1 MKLSKKLKLAAI
13 FTGAIAL
20 TTPLLP
26 AISQVTEEPVPE
38 EQVVAVAVPAG
49 RLYSLAVVE
58 QIPGKQQCWAEKGSN
73 PTIIDPLWTT
83 FDFTGSCRR
92 STDSNGYS
100 VRLDGQ
106 DTSLDYFLNIIPKGD
121 GYQLVAQNRNDRSQT
136 VVGQTNGKTAD
147 REYLKFTLNPG
158 WEFTKKTYEGKVLGH
173 YFFSGDSAAIAAAGN
188 AAPDTAGTTA
198 SSFSD
203 ISRGIYQAEIENAV
217 ALGFISGYKDGTFRP
232 TEPLTREQLV
242 SMVYGAMESIDSVN
256 LEPATSVPT
265 QPYPD
270 VDSSR
275 WSATKVQWAKENDIV
290 KGYPDG
296 TFQPG
301 TPVTRAEL
309 IAVLQNAAK
318 FAKMK
323 QGESAEL
330 VNNQEPT
337 NFSDISGHWGAETIQ
352 AMSAYCGVASP
363 IQEVG
368 DSFDP
373 DTAAQRDYAAAATLR
388 THDCLTGNNKDET
401 VNDETVNDETIN
413 DETVNDE
420 TINDE
425 TVNDETI
432 NDETINDETIN
443 DETVNDETINDETI
457 NDETINDETINDET
471 INDETINDETI
482 NDETIND
489 ETINDE
495 TINDETIN
503 DER

>member
-1 MKLSKKLKLAAI
+1 LSFNQYRYPLKENNMKLSKKLKLAAI

-20 TTPLLP
+20 TTPLFP

-49 RLYSLAVVE
+49 RLYNLAVIE

-136 VVGQTNGKTAD
+136 VVGQTDGKTED
-147 REYLKFTLNPG
+147 REYLKITLNPG

-173 YFFSGDSAAIAAAGN
+173 YFFSGDSAAIAAAG
-188 AAPDTAGTTA
+188 DTAPTQTTA
-198 SSFSD
+198 SFSD
-203 ISRGIYQAEIENAV
+203 TSRGIYQDEIENAV

-232 TEPLTREQLV
+232 TESLTREQLV
-242 SMVYGAMESIDSVN
+242 SMVYGALESIDSVN
-256 LEPATSVPT
+256 LEPATTVPT

-275 WSATKVQWAKENDIV
+275 WSASKVQWAKENDIV

-296 TFQPG
+296 TFKPD

-318 FAKMK
+318 FGKMK

-330 VNNQEPT
+330 VSNQEPT
-337 NFSDISGHWGAETIQ
+337 NFSDISDHWGAETIQ
-352 AMSAYCGVASP
+352 AMSAYCNVASP
-363 IQEVG
+363 YQETG
-368 DSFDP
+368 DSFNP

-388 THDCLTGNNKDET
+388 THHCLTDDNKDET
-401 VNDETVNDETIN
+401 MNDEALNDETMNDETMN
-413 DETVNDE
+413 DETMNDE
-420 TINDE
+420 G
-425 TVNDETI
+425 
-432 NDETINDETIN
+432 
-443 DETVNDETINDETI
+443 
-457 NDETINDETINDET
+457 
-471 INDETINDETI
+471 
-482 NDETIND
+482 
-489 ETINDE
+489 
-495 TINDETIN
+495 
-503 DER
+503 

>member
-26 AISQVTEEPVPE
+26 VLAQFTEEPIPDD
-38 EQVVAVAVPAG
+38 QAIAVAVPAG
-49 RLYSLAVVE
+49 AIGYSLAVIE
-58 QIPGKQQCWAEKGSN
+58 QIPGKQDCFALQGSD
-73 PTIIDPLWTT
+73 PTVVDPLWTT

-92 STDSNGYS
+92 ATDSNGYS
-100 VRLDGQ
+100 VRFDGQ
-106 DTSLDYFLNIIPKGD
+106 DNSLDYRLDVIPQGD
-121 GYQLVAQNRNDRSQT
+121 ELQLVAQNRNDGSKT
-136 VVGQTNGKTAD
+136 VVGQTNGTAGD
-147 REYLKFTLNPG
+147 GDYLKIDLKPG
-158 WEFTKKTYEGKVLGH
+158 WELTKKAYEGKVLGGF
-173 YFFSGDSAAIAAAGN
+173 FFSGDSQAIAAAGN
-188 AAPDTAGTTA
+188 TAPDTGETTA
-198 SSFSD
+198 RSSFSD

-217 ALGFISGYKDGTFRP
+217 ALGFISGYKDETFRP

-242 SMVYGAMESIDSVN
+242 SMVYGALESIDSVN
-256 LEPATSVPT
+256 LEPASSVPT

-275 WSATKVQWAKENDIV
+275 WSAAKVQWAKENDIV

-309 IAVLQNAAK
+309 IAVLQNAAE

-330 VNNQEPT
+330 VSNREP
-337 NFSDISGHWGAETIQ
+337 NSFSDISGHWGAETIQ

-363 IQEVG
+363 AQEVG

-373 DTAAQRDYAAAATLR
+373 DTPAQRDYAAAATLR
-388 THDCLTGNNKDET
+388 THDCLTGNGSETMNDEAMNDEAMNDESMNDESMNDESMNDESMNDESM
-401 VNDETVNDETIN
+401 NDETMNDETMN
-413 DETVNDE
+413 DETMNDE
-420 TINDE
+420 TMNDE
-425 TVNDETI
+425 TMNDETMNDESM
-432 NDETINDETIN
+432 NDETMNDESMNDETM
-443 DETVNDETINDETI
+443 
-457 NDETINDETINDET
+457 
-471 INDETINDETI
+471 
-482 NDETIND
+482 
-489 ETINDE
+489 
-495 TINDETIN
+495 N